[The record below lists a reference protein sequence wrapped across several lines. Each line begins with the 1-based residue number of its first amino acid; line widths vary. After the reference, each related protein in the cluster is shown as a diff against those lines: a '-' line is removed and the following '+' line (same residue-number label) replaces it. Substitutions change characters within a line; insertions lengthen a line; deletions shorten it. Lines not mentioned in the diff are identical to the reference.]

1 MIDASIIQSSKQ
13 AYRLTK
19 MNRYCVICD
28 SYTPSHI
35 RMTWNSDEGG
45 YCCPSCAASERLE
58 VVEDDYFEDEREA
71 A

>member
-1 MIDASIIQSSKQ
+1 
-13 AYRLTK
+13 

-28 SYTPSHI
+28 RYTPSHI

>member
-35 RMTWNSDEGG
+35 RMVWNQDEGG
-45 YCCPSCAASERLE
+45 YCCPSCAAKAELE
-58 VVEDDYFEDEREA
+58 VAETDYFEDEA

>member
-1 MIDASIIQSSKQ
+1 
-13 AYRLTK
+13 

-35 RMTWNSDEGG
+35 RMVWNQDEGG
-45 YCCPSCAASERLE
+45 YCCPSCAAKAELE
-58 VVEDDYFEDEREA
+58 VAETDYFEDEA

>member
-1 MIDASIIQSSKQ
+1 
-13 AYRLTK
+13 

-35 RMTWNSDEGG
+35 RMAWNSDEGG
-45 YCCPSCAASERLE
+45 YCCPSCAAKAELE
-58 VVEDDYFEDEREA
+58 VAETDYFEDEA

>member
-13 AYRLTK
+13 AHGQHI

-35 RMTWNSDEGG
+35 RMVWNQDEGG

-58 VVEDDYFEDEREA
+58 VVEGDYFEDEA

>member
-1 MIDASIIQSSKQ
+1 
-13 AYRLTK
+13 

-35 RMTWNSDEGG
+35 RMVWNQDEGG

-58 VVEDDYFEDEREA
+58 VVEGDYFEDEA
-71 A
+71 AQTETTKQPLFWGLGR

>member
-45 YCCPSCAASERLE
+45 YCCPSCAAQAELE
-58 VVEDDYFEDEREA
+58 VAETDYFEDAEA

>member
-1 MIDASIIQSSKQ
+1 
-13 AYRLTK
+13 

-28 SYTPSHI
+28 RYTPSHI

-45 YCCPSCAASERLE
+45 YCCPSCAAQAELE
-58 VVEDDYFEDEREA
+58 VAETDYFEDAEA